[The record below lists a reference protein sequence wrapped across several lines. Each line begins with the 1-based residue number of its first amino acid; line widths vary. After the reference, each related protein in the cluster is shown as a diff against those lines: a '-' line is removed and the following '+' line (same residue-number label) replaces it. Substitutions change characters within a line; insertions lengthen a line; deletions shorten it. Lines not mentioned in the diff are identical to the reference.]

1 MRRGA
6 NISQRCHSTLIFFC
20 QYKSSPYVLNL
31 QDMVRLSCLVE
42 VLHWDNN
49 MWKIRLFSVLWAV
62 KDKPLELRV
71 YSGLRRQAF
80 TALAL
85 LASVFWSSTRLG
97 ILDFSA
103 DLRVLGSEYSTFRPN
118 FRVQSLGNRLS
129 KSLEICCASCPDY
142 GPLWIRISSNS
153 DKWFPSDCS
162 RKLGRK
168 NRQFTIPCE
177 INW

>member
-1 MRRGA
+1 M
-6 NISQRCHSTLIFFC
+6 
-20 QYKSSPYVLNL
+20 
-31 QDMVRLSCLVE
+31 
-42 VLHWDNN
+42 
-49 MWKIRLFSVLWAV
+49 

-71 YSGLRRQAF
+71 YSGLGWLAF
-80 TALAL
+80 KALAP

-97 ILDFSA
+97 ILDFLA

-153 DKWFPSDCS
+153 DKRFPSDCS

-168 NRQFTIPCE
+168 NRQFTILL
-177 INW
+177 IYFIRSQVVYLTWYLISDH